1 MKKTLTV
8 LVFLG
13 WQLSLSFVPDVSSAQ
28 TAQEFGIDR
37 SNLTRESEAVR
48 EKDLRDISSLHAAW
62 FRDVLSGTTPDGIVK
77 FVNEVKLA
85 KQNNLKFLANILPLR
100 ADYDNGYQNPNAGE
114 DFRKRCGWTQGS
126 SQISRIDLAKVT
138 QRLHMQFDAVK
149 AANLTIDAFEIG
161 NEVDWI
167 CFNGDV
173 PDGHA
178 ATEAEFMTA
187 VRGYAHFLKTAAEV
201 IHDPRYF
208 PNGKIITFGIAHGSD
223 RWDRPPHHFSNPARM
238 IAMLRNLDGFN
249 YLDNTLYHVDGY
261 GTHIYPNPD
270 NLQQSVMDL
279 VRQDAA
285 ILGPDKPF
293 WITEWG
299 LAANRYPNKQR
310 QTRSQAFKDFYD
322 TLNKLRI
329 PFGPPF
335 YYAHSPGGS
344 SLIDANGAL
353 LPEAKALAFGGGGQS
368 IFPILPPTRGADPK
382 ARDVIVGVNIWN
394 EKFLSETAQENELKH
409 MAASGV
415 KIIRTGLVDYN
426 MEFIIKAH
434 ERGISSVVIVFPF
447 RGSKT
452 GPMSSCRKSHQRNS
466 PQSSNRRWTNSRWPA
481 YAWPPLN
488 LEMRSTRPALTETS
502 RTPAADVN

>member
-13 WQLSLSFVPDVSSAQ
+13 WQLSLSSVPDVSSAQ

-37 SNLTRESEAVR
+37 SNLTRESEAVQ

-62 FRDVLSGTTPDGIVK
+62 FRDVLSGTTPEGIVK

-126 SQISRIDLAKVT
+126 SQISRIDLAKLT
-138 QRLHMQFDAVK
+138 QRLHMQFDAIK

-178 ATEAEFMTA
+178 PTEAEFMTA

-249 YLDNTLYHVDGY
+249 YVDNTLYHVDGY

-270 NLQQSVMDL
+270 NLRQSVMDL

-285 ILGPDKPF
+285 ILGPDRPF

-299 LAANRYPNKQR
+299 LATNRYPNQQR

-335 YYAHSPGGS
+335 YYANSPGGS

-353 LPEAKALAFGGGGQS
+353 LPEAMALAVGGGGQS
-368 IFPILPPTRGADPK
+368 LFPILPPTRGADPK
-382 ARDVIVGVNIWN
+382 ARGVIVGVNIWD
-394 EKFLSETAQENELKH
+394 EKFLSETARERVE
-409 MAASGV
+409 
-415 KIIRTGLVDYN
+415 
-426 MEFIIKAH
+426 AH
-434 ERGISSVVIVFPF
+434 GGKRCEDNPHRLG
-447 RGSKT
+447 
-452 GPMSSCRKSHQRNS
+452 
-466 PQSSNRRWTNSRWPA
+466 
-481 YAWPPLN
+481 
-488 LEMRSTRPALTETS
+488 
-502 RTPAADVN
+502 

>member
-1 MKKTLTV
+1 MR
-8 LVFLG
+8 
-13 WQLSLSFVPDVSSAQ
+13 SS
-28 TAQEFGIDR
+28 
-37 SNLTRESEAVR
+37 
-48 EKDLRDISSLHAAW
+48 
-62 FRDVLSGTTPDGIVK
+62 
-77 FVNEVKLA
+77 
-85 KQNNLKFLANILPLR
+85 
-100 ADYDNGYQNPNAGE
+100 
-114 DFRKRCGWTQGS
+114 
-126 SQISRIDLAKVT
+126 
-138 QRLHMQFDAVK
+138 
-149 AANLTIDAFEIG
+149 G

-178 ATEAEFMTA
+178 PTEAEFMTA

-249 YLDNTLYHVDGY
+249 YVDNTLYHVDGY

-270 NLQQSVMDL
+270 NLRQSVMDL

-285 ILGPDKPF
+285 ILGPDRPF

-299 LAANRYPNKQR
+299 LATNRYPNQQR

-335 YYAHSPGGS
+335 YYANSPGGS

-353 LPEAKALAFGGGGQS
+353 LPEAKALAVGGGGQS
-368 IFPILPPTRGADPK
+368 LFPILPPTRGADPK
-382 ARDVIVGVNIWN
+382 ARGVIVGVNIWD
-394 EKFLSETAQENELKH
+394 EKFLSETARERVE
-409 MAASGV
+409 
-415 KIIRTGLVDYN
+415 
-426 MEFIIKAH
+426 AH
-434 ERGISSVVIVFPF
+434 GGKRCEDNPHRLG
-447 RGSKT
+447 
-452 GPMSSCRKSHQRNS
+452 
-466 PQSSNRRWTNSRWPA
+466 
-481 YAWPPLN
+481 
-488 LEMRSTRPALTETS
+488 
-502 RTPAADVN
+502 